1 MGKHRDPMY
10 DFEPHHMFRHLW
22 EPVGTQQQEIN
33 NAVMNMI
40 VNSEETGP
48 GGFFPINTDWR
59 TIPRGMGP
67 DDSSS
72 GQMPEI
78 FVGVPWKYRIVA
90 YTLLVPLGYYVL
102 ECMYFYSGLNA
113 LGAIGCLSAILG
125 VCAIGIHRAKV
136 AGDRDVAEMNAKYAA
151 ARDAQIQRTLERHKA
166 AREAAVAKASIEGE
180 QKDPYDEYDEWLE
193 KKGYCKR
200 WWEGEK

>member
-1 MGKHRDPMY
+1 MTDDDKRWTRIWLTGGDNTTAWHPMIAEFARMNPLFDPCI
-10 DFEPHHMFRHLW
+10 
-22 EPVGTQQQEIN
+22 GN
-33 NAVMNMI
+33 
-40 VNSEETGP
+40 
-48 GGFFPINTDWR
+48 
-59 TIPRGMGP
+59 
-67 DDSSS
+67 SS
-72 GQMPEI
+72 GTLRNEELPGSSGEMPEI

-90 YTLLVPLGYYVL
+90 YILLVPLGYYVL